1 MPALQPVPYQESV
14 MTIQCSKLAG
24 ATLTAALAL
33 ATTAAL
39 AADVTLY
46 QRPNFGGTA
55 VTVHTQSQD
64 LQSTAFNDTATS
76 MVIRDGVWQ
85 ACTEANFQGRCV
97 QLQPGAYANLNASLN
112 GSVASVREIS
122 TVAATPPATLVAATP
137 PRVVIAAA
145 PPRVVLFENRN
156 FGGRSIELNAS
167 AGDLDRMSNYN
178 NASAAIVY
186 TGTWRLCSEEHSRG
200 DCSDFAP
207 GRYEN
212 LGLLNGR
219 IRSAEL
225 VAPGTPI
232 AALPAEGE
240 IGRVIRDENTNE
252 PVIPDRTI
260 PRGYT
265 AAQ

>member
-1 MPALQPVPYQESV
+1 
-14 MTIQCSKLAG
+14 MTIQCKKLAA

-55 VTVHTQSQD
+55 VTVHREAQD
-64 LQSTAFNDTATS
+64 LQATAFNDTATS
-76 MVIRDGVWQ
+76 ILVRDGVWQ

-97 QLQPGAYANLNASLN
+97 QLQPGAHANLSASLN
-112 GSVASVREIS
+112 GGIASVREIA
-122 TVAATPPATLVAATP
+122 TVAATPPATVIAAQPATP
-137 PRVVIAAA
+137 PRIVIAAA
-145 PPRVVLFENRN
+145 PPRVVLFKNRN
-156 FGGRSIELNAS
+156 FGGKSIELNAS
-167 AGDLDRMSNYN
+167 AGDLERMSNYA
-178 NASAAIVY
+178 NAAAAIVY
-186 TGTWRLCSEEHSRG
+186 TGTWRLCSEEFSRG

-219 IRSAEL
+219 VRSAEL
-225 VAPGTPI
+225 SAPGTPM
-232 AALPAEGE
+232 AALPPEGE
-240 IGRVIRDENTNE
+240 IGRVILDENRNQ
-252 PVIPDRTI
+252 PVIPDRAT